1 MGEFF
6 VVIYSMVFFFRSA
19 HVVTLATP
27 FPSVRTGDCLAAARS
42 RRGSDMPPACHS
54 LPRRRCTPLKGAAL
68 RGKDFSLAQGQRA
81 APLGAPSRGAGA
93 SRLRGRQSW
102 VIAIREKTGQCI
114 DPLCHSE
121 ERSDVG
127 IRSPYV
133 GTRFRTL

>member
-6 VVIYSMVFFFRSA
+6 VVIYSMVFLFRSA
-19 HVVTLATP
+19 HVVTLAT
-27 FPSVRTGDCLAAARS
+27 
-42 RRGSDMPPACHS
+42 
-54 LPRRRCTPLKGAAL
+54 
-68 RGKDFSLAQGQRA
+68 
-81 APLGAPSRGAGA
+81 PSRGAGA